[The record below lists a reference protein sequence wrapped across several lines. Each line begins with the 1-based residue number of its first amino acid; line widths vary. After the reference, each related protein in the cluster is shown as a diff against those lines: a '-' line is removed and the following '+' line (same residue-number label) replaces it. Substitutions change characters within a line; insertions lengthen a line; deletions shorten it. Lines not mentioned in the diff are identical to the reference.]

1 MDVMD
6 RFEMISLPAGAA
18 RVGSTPDDVERCVRE
33 WSGRLVSPDY
43 TEEKF
48 RTWILKECP
57 RWSVPVGAFAV
68 SRYPVTNAWYAEF
81 VRATGAREPESM
93 RAREPG
99 RHPVWGVHLARP
111 RPSAPGSGSARALR
125 SGSPRRWS
133 GSTPPAAP
141 GGGSTPSAR
150 SSTRGSATPARRAAA
165 PPPASTRTTTAPR
178 PSGSATSRATSRS
191 GPPAST
197 ARTPAAR
204 RSATTSPTRSAS
216 GTRCCAGGRS
226 SSGATWR
233 ARRVAP
239 RPAPG
244 AAVSVHWIS
253 PRPRRRAGVTQ
264 RGRAPRTGFPR
275 AQWACDPRDP

>member
-81 VRATGAREPESM
+81 VLATGAREPESM

-99 RHPVWGVHLARP
+99 RHPVWGVHLAEAEAFCAWVRERSGAP
-111 RPSAPGSGSARALR
+111 VRLPTEVEWEYAARGPWGWEYPFGEVFDARLCNTREAGRGATTRVDAHDHCPSAFGVRDLAGNVEEWTADRFEDYSNTECWARFGATNPLCVPRLVSGATNITVR
-125 SGSPRRWS
+125 
-133 GSTPPAAP
+133 
-141 GGGSTPSAR
+141 GGSWIGTEM
-150 SSTRGSATPARRAAA
+150 
-165 PPPASTRTTTAPR
+165 
-178 PSGSATSRATSRS
+178 
-191 GPPAST
+191 
-197 ARTPAAR
+197 
-204 RSATTSPTRSAS
+204 RSAS
-216 GTRCCAGGRS
+216 RSPGGS
-226 SSGATWR
+226 N
-233 ARRVAP
+233 ARQ
-239 RPAPG
+239 G
-244 AAVSVHWIS
+244 Y
-253 PRPRRRAGVTQ
+253 
-264 RGRAPRTGFPR
+264 TGFR
-275 AQWACDPRDP
+275 CARSR